1 MIALKIDQEKLNELC
16 SKVDLMEYAE
26 KSIDFER
33 RGSDVYAAHCPRH
46 EDKTPSLMI
55 TPSKNLFYC
64 HSCHVGGNIINWLM
78 TFEHLSFNDAVD
90 KTAMLAGIEIDHLKT
105 CESLSYFKQ
114 IKRSQVQPI
123 KFATDR
129 QILPWSYYEQF
140 SNEIPQEW
148 VDEGIPADVL
158 REYEIRVDKKS
169 NRIVYPVYDKDGN
182 FIGVKGRTRFKNY
195 KDLQIKKYLNYQK
208 IQTTDYFMGMKQNRD
223 MILADK
229 SAIVF
234 EGLKSVM
241 HVAAWGYNNCL
252 SSETSDINDAQA
264 AILISMGIR
273 DLTIAFD
280 RDVEMGHIRKTT
292 KLLQKYMNV
301 YAVYDKWGL
310 LQDKDSPCDRG
321 EDVWR
326 ILYERR
332 IRL

>member
-1 MIALKIDQEKLNELC
+1 MKIDQEKLNELC
-16 SKVDLMEYAE
+16 NKVDLMEYAE
-26 KSIDFER
+26 KTIDFER

-78 TFEHLSFNDAVD
+78 TFEHLKFNDAVD

-208 IQTTDYFMGMKQNRD
+208 IQTTDYFMGMKQNREN
-223 MILADK
+223 ILTTK
-229 SAIVF
+229 SAIIF

-280 RDVEMGHIRKTT
+280 RDVGMGHIRKTT

-326 ILYERR
+326 TLYERR

>member
-1 MIALKIDQEKLNELC
+1 MKIDQDKLNELC
-16 SKVDLMEYAE
+16 DKVDLMEYAE

-123 KFATDR
+123 KFVTDR

-208 IQTTDYFMGMKQNRD
+208 IQTTDYFMGMKQNRGN
-223 MILADK
+223 ILATK
-229 SAIVF
+229 SAIIF

-241 HVAAWGYNNCL
+241 HVAGWGYNNCL
-252 SSETSDINDAQA
+252 SSETSDINDAKA

-280 RDVEMGHIRKTT
+280 RDVGMGHIRKAT

-326 ILYERR
+326 TLYERR

>member
-1 MIALKIDQEKLNELC
+1 MKIDQEKLNDLC
-16 SKVDLMEYAE
+16 NKVDLMEYAE

-123 KFATDR
+123 KFATYR
-129 QILPWSYYEQF
+129 QVLPWSYYEQF
-140 SNEIPQEW
+140 ANEIPQEW

-223 MILADK
+223 RILADK

-241 HVAAWGYNNCL
+241 HVAGWGYGNCL

-280 RDVEMGHIRKTT
+280 RDVGMGHIRKTT

-310 LQDKDSPCDRG
+310 LQDKDSPCDQG
-321 EDVWR
+321 EEVWR
-326 ILYERR
+326 TLYERR

>member
-1 MIALKIDQEKLNELC
+1 MKIDQEKLNELC

-64 HSCHVGGNIINWLM
+64 HSCHVGGNIINWIM

-123 KFATDR
+123 KFITDR

-140 SNEIPQEW
+140 ANEIPQEW
-148 VDEGIPADVL
+148 VDEGISADIL
-158 REYEIRVDKKS
+158 QEYEIRVDKKS

-208 IQTTDYFMGMKQNRD
+208 IKTTDYFMGMKQNRD
-223 MILADK
+223 NILATK
-229 SAIVF
+229 SVIIF

-241 HVAAWGYNNCL
+241 HVAGWGYNNCL

-280 RDVEMGHIRKTT
+280 RDVGIGHIRKTT

-321 EDVWR
+321 EEVWR
-326 ILYERR
+326 TLYERK

>member
-1 MIALKIDQEKLNELC
+1 MKIDQEKLNELC

>member
-1 MIALKIDQEKLNELC
+1 MKIDQDKLNELC

-208 IQTTDYFMGMKQNRD
+208 IQTTDYFMGMKQNREN
-223 MILADK
+223 ILTTK
-229 SAIVF
+229 SAIIF

-273 DLTIAFD
+273 DLIIAFD
-280 RDVEMGHIRKTT
+280 KDVGLGHIRETT

-310 LQDKDSPCDRG
+310 LQDKDSPCDQG
-321 EDVWR
+321 KDTWEL
-326 ILYERR
+326 LYDRR
-332 IRL
+332 IRI

>member
-1 MIALKIDQEKLNELC
+1 MKIDQDKLNELC
-16 SKVDLMEYAE
+16 GKVDLMEYAE

-129 QILPWSYYEQF
+129 QILPLSYYEQF
-140 SNEIPQEW
+140 ANEIPQEW

-208 IQTTDYFMGMKQNRD
+208 IQTTDYFMGMKQNREN
-223 MILADK
+223 ILTTK
-229 SAIVF
+229 SAIIF

-241 HVAAWGYNNCL
+241 HVAAWGYDNCL

-280 RDVEMGHIRKTT
+280 RDVGLGHIRKTT

-301 YAVYDKWGL
+301 YAIYDKWGL

-321 EDVWR
+321 EEVWR
-326 ILYERR
+326 TLYERR

>member
-1 MIALKIDQEKLNELC
+1 MKIDQEKLNELC
-16 SKVDLMEYAE
+16 SKVDLIEYAE

-208 IQTTDYFMGMKQNRD
+208 IQTTDYFMGMKQNRGN
-223 MILADK
+223 ILATK
-229 SAIVF
+229 SAIIF

-241 HVAAWGYNNCL
+241 HVAGWGYDNCL

-280 RDVEMGHIRKTT
+280 RDVGMGRIRKAT

-301 YAVYDKWGL
+301 YAIYDKWGL

-321 EDVWR
+321 KDVWR
-326 ILYERR
+326 TLYERR

>member
-1 MIALKIDQEKLNELC
+1 MKIDQEKLNELC
-16 SKVDLMEYAE
+16 GRVDLMEYAE
-26 KSIDFER
+26 KSINFER
-33 RGSDVYAAHCPRH
+33 RGPDVYAAHCPRH

-114 IKRSQVQPI
+114 IKRSQMRPI

-140 SNEIPQEW
+140 ADEIPQEW
-148 VDEGIPADVL
+148 VDEGIHEEIL
-158 REYEIRVDKKS
+158 KRYEIRIDKKS

-195 KDLQIKKYLNYQK
+195 KDLQIKKYLNYQR
-208 IQTTDYFMGMKQNRD
+208 IQTTDYLMAMKQNGEE
-223 MILADK
+223 IKNSK
-229 SAIVF
+229 SVIIF

-241 HVAAWGYNNCL
+241 HVAGWGYNNCL

-264 AILISMGIR
+264 VILISMGIR

-280 RDVEMGHIRKTT
+280 KDVGLGHIREVTR
-292 KLLQKYMNV
+292 LLRKYMNV

-310 LQDKDSPCDRG
+310 LQEKDSPCDQG

-326 ILYERR
+326 TLYDRR
-332 IRL
+332 IRI

>member
-1 MIALKIDQEKLNELC
+1 MKIDQEKLNELC

-123 KFATDR
+123 KFITDR

-140 SNEIPQEW
+140 ANEIPQEW
-148 VDEGIPADVL
+148 VDEGISADIL
-158 REYEIRVDKKS
+158 QEYEIRVDKKS

-223 MILADK
+223 NILATK
-229 SAIVF
+229 SVIIF

-241 HVAAWGYNNCL
+241 HVAGWGYNNCL

-280 RDVEMGHIRKTT
+280 RDVGMGHIRKTT

-321 EDVWR
+321 EEVWR
-326 ILYERR
+326 TLYERK

>member
-1 MIALKIDQEKLNELC
+1 MKIDQEKLNDLC
-16 SKVDLMEYAE
+16 NKVDLMEYAE

-129 QILPWSYYEQF
+129 QVLPWSYYEQF
-140 SNEIPQEW
+140 ANEIPQEW

-223 MILADK
+223 RILADK

-241 HVAAWGYNNCL
+241 HVAGWGYGNCL

-280 RDVEMGHIRKTT
+280 RDVGMGHIRKTT

-310 LQDKDSPCDRG
+310 LQDKDSPCDQG
-321 EDVWR
+321 EEVWR
-326 ILYERR
+326 TLYERR

>member
-1 MIALKIDQEKLNELC
+1 MKIDQEKLNELC

-123 KFATDR
+123 KFITDR

-140 SNEIPQEW
+140 ANEIPQEW
-148 VDEGIPADVL
+148 VDEGISADIL
-158 REYEIRVDKKS
+158 QEYEIRVDKKS

-208 IQTTDYFMGMKQNRD
+208 IQTTDYFMGMKQNREN
-223 MILADK
+223 ILATK
-229 SAIVF
+229 SAIIF

-241 HVAAWGYNNCL
+241 HVAGWGYNNCL

-280 RDVEMGHIRKTT
+280 RDVGMGHIRKTT

-321 EDVWR
+321 EEVWQT
-326 ILYERR
+326 LYERK

>member
-1 MIALKIDQEKLNELC
+1 MKIDQEKLNELC
-16 SKVDLMEYAE
+16 NKVDLMEYAE
-26 KSIDFER
+26 KTIDFER

-123 KFATDR
+123 KFITDR

-140 SNEIPQEW
+140 ANEIPQEW
-148 VDEGIPADVL
+148 VDEGISADIL
-158 REYEIRVDKKS
+158 QEYEIRVDKKS

-223 MILADK
+223 NIIAIK
-229 SAIVF
+229 SVIIF

-241 HVAAWGYNNCL
+241 HVAGWGYNNCL

-280 RDVEMGHIRKTT
+280 RDVGMGHIRKTT

-326 ILYERR
+326 TLYERR

>member
-1 MIALKIDQEKLNELC
+1 MKIDQDKLQELC
-16 SKVDLMEYAE
+16 NKVDLMEYAE
-26 KSIDFER
+26 KSMDFER
-33 RGSDVYAAHCPRH
+33 RGSDVYATHCPRH

-78 TFEHLSFNDAVD
+78 TFENLKFNDAVD
-90 KTAMLAGIEIDHLKT
+90 KTAMLAGVEIDHLKT

-123 KFATDR
+123 KFATER

-140 SNEIPQEW
+140 ADEIPQEW
-148 VDEGIPADVL
+148 VDEGIEPEIL
-158 REYEIRVDKKS
+158 KKYEIRIDKKS

-182 FIGVKGRTRFKNY
+182 LIGAKGRTRFKNY
-195 KDLQIKKYLNYQK
+195 KELQIKKYLNYTK
-208 IQTTDYFMGMKQNRD
+208 IQTTDYFMGMKQNWD
-223 MILADK
+223 TILDSK
-229 SAIVF
+229 SVILF

-273 DLTIAFD
+273 DLIIAFD
-280 RDVEMGHIRKTT
+280 KDVGLGHIRETT

-301 YAVYDKWGL
+301 YAIYDKWGL
-310 LQDKDSPCDRG
+310 LQDKDSPCDQGRDTW
-321 EDVWR
+321 EL
-326 ILYERR
+326 LYDRR

>member
-1 MIALKIDQEKLNELC
+1 MKVDQDKLRELC
-16 SKVDLMEYAE
+16 DKVDLFEYAE
-26 KSIDFER
+26 KTVDFER
-33 RGSDVYAAHCPRH
+33 RGADVYAAHCPRH

-105 CESLSYFKQ
+105 CESLSYFKK
-114 IKRSQVQPI
+114 IKKSQTHKI

-129 QILPWSYYEQF
+129 QILPWEYYDQF
-140 SNEIPQEW
+140 ADEIPQEW
-148 VDEGIPADVL
+148 VDEGIKPEIL
-158 REYEIRVDKKS
+158 KKYEIRIDKKS

-182 FIGVKGRTRFKNY
+182 LIGAKGRTRFKNY
-195 KDLQIKKYLNYQK
+195 KELQIKKYLNYTK

-223 MILADK
+223 SILDSK
-229 SAIVF
+229 SVILF

-280 RDVEMGHIRKTT
+280 KDVGLGHIRETT

-310 LQDKDSPCDRG
+310 LQEKDSPCDQG
-321 EDVWR
+321 EEVWR
-326 ILYERR
+326 TLYERR

>member
-1 MIALKIDQEKLNELC
+1 MKIDQDKLQELC
-16 SKVDLMEYAE
+16 NKVDLMEYAE
-26 KSIDFER
+26 KSMDFER
-33 RGSDVYAAHCPRH
+33 RGSDVYATHCPRH

-78 TFEHLSFNDAVD
+78 TFENLKFNDAVD
-90 KTAMLAGIEIDHLKT
+90 KTAMLAGVEIDHLKT

-123 KFATDR
+123 KFATER

-140 SNEIPQEW
+140 ADEIPQEW
-148 VDEGIPADVL
+148 VDEGIEPEIL
-158 REYEIRVDKKS
+158 KKYEIRIDKKS

-182 FIGVKGRTRFKNY
+182 LIGAKGRTRFKNY
-195 KDLQIKKYLNYQK
+195 KELQIKKYLNYTK

-223 MILADK
+223 TILDSK
-229 SAIVF
+229 SVILF

-273 DLTIAFD
+273 DLIIAFD
-280 RDVEMGHIRKTT
+280 KDVGLGHIRETT

-310 LQDKDSPCDRG
+310 LQDKDSPCDQGRDTW
-321 EDVWR
+321 EL
-326 ILYERR
+326 LYDRR

>member
-1 MIALKIDQEKLNELC
+1 MKIDQDKLNELC
-16 SKVDLMEYAE
+16 NKVDLMEYAE

-129 QILPWSYYEQF
+129 QVLPWSYYEQF
-140 SNEIPQEW
+140 ANEIPQEW
-148 VDEGIPADVL
+148 VDEGIQADVL

-208 IQTTDYFMGMKQNRD
+208 IQTTDYFMGMKQNRGN
-223 MILADK
+223 ILATK
-229 SAIVF
+229 SAIIF

-241 HVAAWGYNNCL
+241 HVAGWGYNNCL

-273 DLTIAFD
+273 ELTIAFD
-280 RDVEMGHIRKTT
+280 RDVNFGHIRDVT
-292 KLLQKYMNV
+292 KLLRKYMNV

-310 LQDKDSPCDRG
+310 LKDKDSPCDQG

-326 ILYERR
+326 TLYERR

>member
-1 MIALKIDQEKLNELC
+1 MKIDQEKLNELC

-123 KFATDR
+123 KFITDR

-140 SNEIPQEW
+140 ANEIPQEW
-148 VDEGIPADVL
+148 VDEGISADIL
-158 REYEIRVDKKS
+158 QEYEIRVDKKS

-223 MILADK
+223 NIIATK
-229 SAIVF
+229 SVIIF

-241 HVAAWGYNNCL
+241 HVAGWGYNNCL

-280 RDVEMGHIRKTT
+280 RDVGMGHIRKTT

-321 EDVWR
+321 EEVWQT
-326 ILYERR
+326 LYERK

>member
-1 MIALKIDQEKLNELC
+1 MKIDQEKLNELC

-123 KFATDR
+123 KFITDR

-140 SNEIPQEW
+140 ANEIPQEW
-148 VDEGIPADVL
+148 VDEGISADIL
-158 REYEIRVDKKS
+158 QEYEIRVDKKS

-223 MILADK
+223 RILTDK

-241 HVAAWGYNNCL
+241 HVAGWGYNNCL

-280 RDVEMGHIRKTT
+280 RDVGMGHIRKTT

-321 EDVWR
+321 EEVWR
-326 ILYERR
+326 TLYERR

>member
-1 MIALKIDQEKLNELC
+1 MKIDQDKLNELC

-129 QILPWSYYEQF
+129 QVLPWSYYEQF
-140 SNEIPQEW
+140 ANEIPQEW
-148 VDEGIPADVL
+148 VDEGIQADVL

-208 IQTTDYFMGMKQNRD
+208 IQTTDYFMGMKQNRGN
-223 MILADK
+223 ILATK
-229 SAIVF
+229 SAIIF

-241 HVAAWGYNNCL
+241 HVAGWGYNNCL

-273 DLTIAFD
+273 ELTIAFD
-280 RDVEMGHIRKTT
+280 RDVNFGHIRDVT
-292 KLLQKYMNV
+292 KLLRKYMNV

-310 LQDKDSPCDRG
+310 LKDKDSPCDQG

-326 ILYERR
+326 TLYERR